1 LRVASGRSGACHP
14 YWLNTI
20 ENVDRQGKPL
30 HHTPLIAIIVA
41 GLGLAFVFG
50 AIANRLKPPAP
61 VGYRVVAAMVGPPG
75 NTASVTATTIEN
87 TAAFWP
93 GEGRG
98 VFVGVSGKF

>member
-1 LRVASGRSGACHP
+1 MHR
-14 YWLNTI
+14 
-20 ENVDRQGKPL
+20 
-30 HHTPLIAIIVA
+30 TPLIAIIVA

-50 AIANRLKPPAP
+50 AIANRLKSPAP
-61 VGYRVVAAMVGPPG
+61 VGYRVAAAMVGPPAS
-75 NTASVTATTIEN
+75 TASVTAATIET